1 MISAGL
7 FTVAHYITRDPGGV
21 PKGHTM
27 ALADLIAQ
35 NVLVRWLTGNRQRY
49 DLAVSM
55 TAVKL
60 GERLLQVG
68 CSDAGLLAALGAKV
82 GLTGR
87 ACGIDADAGTAVNA
101 RVSAERG
108 GVLVETFTAPY
119 DRFPFDAGSFDVAV
133 IRPGG
138 TLAGEEALAQPAR
151 EALRVLRPGGRCLV
165 VTGGARRNPA
175 PAPDALVRIVGAA
188 GFRGGRILAERE
200 GWVFVEALKAAG

>member
-1 MISAGL
+1 
-7 FTVAHYITRDPGGV
+7 
-21 PKGHTM
+21 M
-27 ALADLIAQ
+27 ALTDLFAQ

-49 DLAVSM
+49 DLAVAM

-87 ACGIDADAGTAVNA
+87 ACGVDTDSGLADRA
-101 RVSAERG
+101 RTETERA
-108 GVLVETFTAPY
+108 GVLVETFAAPQ

-138 TLAGEEALAQPAR
+138 TVNNPETVTQSAR
-151 EALRVLRPGGRCLV
+151 ESMRVLRPGGRCV
-165 VTGGARRNPA
+165 VVASRTHASA
-175 PAPDALVRIVGAA
+175 PLSSDALVRAVSAA
-188 GFRGGRILAERE
+188 GFRGARVLAERD
-200 GWVFVEALKAAG
+200 GWVFVEALKPAGDGPAKRT